1 LSNNRENL
9 KMTQL
14 NLFSEAKDTVAEE
27 VKIISA
33 ESGGGSFSVKDNADL
48 KKKYHR
54 LDGSVSFEK
63 KSTRNNLHTE
73 LKMNPAAV
81 KQREKRLKRKQQAV
95 EDGRQGLEA
104 KNSNGLLAEKLFE
117 VLCVRND
124 INHYQPTS
132 PSDVVDC
139 VANFH
144 GKLQRVQVKY
154 NTPKSRGSDWENYRR
169 TETVVV
175 KMTSG
180 NSGFKGSRFVYYSKA
195 SIDKLILFNP
205 ETELFYDIPIPTEEE
220 LKYYTDIMKRK
231 YLAKTFSSVSR
242 EDYYNNDLWG
252 DKTNHD
258 RGNRGK
264 YNSYGTTG
272 ASIFFL
278 EDFILDVNK
287 KPDENEKS
295 LYSPEMIDRKVKRLM
310 GHTALFPPKWRGLEV
325 NLNLNA

>member
-1 LSNNRENL
+1 
-9 KMTQL
+9 MTQL

-27 VKIISA
+27 IKIISA
-33 ESGGGSFSVKDNADL
+33 ESGGGSFSAKDNVGL
-48 KKKYHR
+48 KRKFHR

-63 KSTRNNLHTE
+63 KSNPNHIE

-81 KQREKRLKRKQQAV
+81 KQREKRLKTKQQAV
-95 EDGRQGLEA
+95 EDGRLELEA

-154 NTPKSRGSDWENYRR
+154 NTPKSRGTDWENYRR

-180 NSGFKGSRFVYYSKA
+180 NSGKGGARFVYYSKA

-220 LKYYTDIMKRK
+220 LKYYTDVMKNK

-242 EDYYNNDLWG
+242 EDYYNNDLWS
-252 DKTNHD
+252 DKTNHK
-258 RGNRGK
+258 GNRGK
-264 YNSYGTTG
+264 YDSYGITS

-295 LYSPEMIDRKVKRLM
+295 LYSPEMIDPKVRRSM
-310 GHTALFPPKWRGLEV
+310 GHTALFPLYWRGLEV
-325 NLNLNA
+325 NLNA

>member
-1 LSNNRENL
+1 
-9 KMTQL
+9 MTQL
-14 NLFSEAKDTVAEE
+14 NLFSEAKGTAAEE

-33 ESGGGSFSVKDNADL
+33 ESGGGGSGIDPVSFLVKDNVDL
-48 KKKYHR
+48 ERKFHR
-54 LDGSVSFEK
+54 LDGSVMVQK
-63 KSTRNNLHTE
+63 KSTRNHTE

-81 KQREKRLKRKQQAV
+81 KQREKRLKTKKQAV
-95 EDGRQGLEA
+95 EDGRQGLEV

-117 VLCVRND
+117 VLCVRNS

-154 NTPKSRGSDWENYRR
+154 NTPKSRGTDWENYRR
-169 TETVVV
+169 TETVIV

-180 NSGFKGSRFVYYSKA
+180 NSGKAGSRFVYYSKA

-220 LKYYTDIMKRK
+220 LKYYTDIMKNK

-252 DKTNHD
+252 DKINHS

-264 YNSYGTTG
+264 YNSYGITG

-278 EDFILDVNK
+278 EDFILDINK
-287 KPDENEKS
+287 KPDKNEKS
-295 LYSPEMIDRKVKRLM
+295 LYSPEMIDSKVKKLM
-310 GHTALFPPKWRGLEV
+310 GSTALFPPKWRGLEV
-325 NLNLNA
+325 NLNA

>member
-1 LSNNRENL
+1 
-9 KMTQL
+9 MTQL
-14 NLFSEAKDTVAEE
+14 NLFSQAKDTVAEE

-33 ESGGGSFSVKDNADL
+33 ESGGGGGGSGIDPVSFLVRDDVDL
-48 KKKYHR
+48 KKKYYR
-54 LDGSVSFEK
+54 LDGSVSLQK
-63 KSTRNNLHTE
+63 KSTRNHIE
-73 LKMNPAAV
+73 LKMDPRAV
-81 KQREKRLKRKQQAV
+81 KQREKRLKTKQQAV
-95 EDGRQGLEA
+95 EDGRLGLEV

-154 NTPKSRGSDWENYRR
+154 NTPKSRGSDWESYRR
-169 TETVVV
+169 TETVIV

-180 NSGFKGSRFVYYSKA
+180 NSGSKGSRFVYYSKA
-195 SIDKLILFNP
+195 SVDKLILFNP

-220 LKYYTDIMKRK
+220 LKYYTDVMKKK

-252 DKTNHD
+252 DKINH

-264 YNSYGTTG
+264 YNSFGITG

-295 LYSPEMIDRKVKRLM
+295 LYSPEMIDPKVRRLM
-310 GHTALFPPKWRGLEV
+310 GHTALFPPRWRGLEV
-325 NLNLNA
+325 NLNV